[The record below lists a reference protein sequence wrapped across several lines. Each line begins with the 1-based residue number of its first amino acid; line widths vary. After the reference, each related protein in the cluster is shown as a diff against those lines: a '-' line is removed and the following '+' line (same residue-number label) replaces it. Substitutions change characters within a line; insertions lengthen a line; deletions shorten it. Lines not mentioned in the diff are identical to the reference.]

1 VNQVGSKLYNKQLF
15 DSAQRPYEVT
25 SNLSSILVHSIT
37 NIISRGGFTPH
48 NTLGSKDNPVFTQSS
63 PYSPDLPPQPRAAG
77 HFQWDRQID
86 SPASIQKFYVPTLS
100 DLGDSSSL
108 FSNTPPSFNF
118 TGGINTKETESPI
131 PFVFGAS
138 QEERRHLGR
147 DNKMVNERSPAKA
160 PLAPVVP
167 NEQPPR
173 MADSSF
179 PAKPPPSSVP
189 QFGQPTFPNSPL
201 NRPQPQPQP
210 KQSGMFI
217 QPKSRPEHH
226 RDAPCMSFPLHF

>member
-1 VNQVGSKLYNKQLF
+1 MIS
-15 DSAQRPYEVT
+15 
-25 SNLSSILVHSIT
+25 
-37 NIISRGGFTPH
+37 ISRGGFTPH
-48 NTLGSKDNPVFTQSS
+48 NTLGSKDPPILIESS
-63 PYSPDLPPQPRAAG
+63 PYSPDQQQLPRPKTAG
-77 HFQWDRQID
+77 YLQWDKQAD
-86 SPASIQKFYVPTLS
+86 SPSSIKKFYVPNLS

-108 FSNTPPSFNF
+108 FSNTPPSFDF
-118 TGGINTKETESPI
+118 AGGINTRDTESPI

-138 QEERRHLGR
+138 NEGHRPFESK
-147 DNKMVNERSPAKA
+147 NKMVNERSPAKA

-179 PAKPPPSSVP
+179 PAKPPQSSVP

-201 NRPQPQPQP
+201 NRSQSRPQPQPQP
-210 KQSGMFI
+210 KQSSMFI

-226 RDAPCMSFPLHF
+226 REAPGMIFLSLDLDLSIQANAGHL